1 MTETP
6 EIPEPTE
13 RVTRYEVSCLP
24 PDNINAYH
32 FTITVEW
39 RGGDLWAV
47 LHHGY
52 CLGADGEWDYEPRP
66 SSREDDWL
74 ETHRF
79 TLGIALMLAKQEAP
93 KIRVNGHTVAEA
105 LRRAET

>member
-1 MTETP
+1 MADL
-6 EIPEPTE
+6 PEPTE

-24 PDNINAYH
+24 PDNINARH

-39 RGGDLWAV
+39 RGGDHWAV
-47 LHHGY
+47 CWFGE

-93 KIRVNGHTVAEA
+93 KIRVNGRTAA
-105 LRRAET
+105 DFLTRDAAKG